1 MGIGLAPMMGVMAGA
16 NLLSGWM
23 GSNAAQG
30 AASEQSAAAIQAAQ
44 IQAQSVQAQ
53 LAQQQSMYNSN
64 VARQQPWVTQ
74 GGQAASTLSDLMGT
88 SGNTGAAG
96 YGSLTHQFG
105 ASDLA
110 SNLAPNYAFQ
120 LDQGNQALAAQQSA
134 TGNIGSGQGAK
145 DAVAYNQNFAGS
157 AYQNA
162 FNNYTTNQSNL
173 YNRLSGISA
182 LGQNA
187 AAGVG
192 NQGVQVA
199 NSMSST
205 MQSGTT
211 ASNNYLTGAAAAGAA
226 GQVGSA
232 NAWSSG
238 LSGGINNALTLNYLN
253 NMPGANGVTPWVA
266 SPGASG
272 SPGYNVPPQTNA
284 QLGLPTLD

>member
-1 MGIGLAPMMGVMAGA
+1 MPIGIGMGVVAGA
-16 NLLSGWM
+16 NLLGGWM

-30 AASEQSAAAIQAAQ
+30 AASMQAGAANNATAAQSASTA
-44 IQAQSVQAQ
+44 AQ
-53 LAQQQSMYNSN
+53 LAQQQSMYDSN

-145 DAVAYNQNFAGS
+145 DASAYNQNFAGS

-162 FNNYTTNQSNL
+162 FNNYTTNQTNL
-173 YNRLSGISA
+173 YNKLSGISA

-192 NQGVQVA
+192 NQGAQVA
-199 NSMSST
+199 NSMSNT
-205 MQSGTT
+205 MQAGTA

-238 LSGGINNALTLNYLN
+238 LSGGINSALTMNYLN
-253 NMPGANGVTPWVA
+253 NMPSANLNYNAPLPASAMQGFYTPGTQQWT
-266 SPGASG
+266 PGT
-272 SPGYNVPPQTNA
+272 PIQ
-284 QLGLPTLD
+284 